1 MYKQVMMTFEGVD
14 ETKLLKPQDP
24 MAMMQ
29 PQQPQGGGSIPM
41 PTPTENPTNIP
52 V

>member
-14 ETKLLKPQDP
+14 ETKLIKQQDP

-29 PQQPQGGGSIPM
+29 PQQPQGGGNIPM
-41 PTPTENPTNIP
+41 PQTIENP
-52 V
+52 